1 MNFNVISEEL
11 FNKLAFKNSD
21 LSSLVYSYYK
31 FYLDTYL
38 KEILNLQELNDKL
51 QNNIVLDKINVY
63 KQISYLN
70 LDNVFLRNDIDFN
83 KLTIEEFE
91 NYNNIYNNHD
101 DNKML
106 EFIKLTFKK
115 VITFKALYDK
125 EKILEDKKL
134 ENSLIIGVYADLDE
148 NTQKYLKEKEDS
160 FTKIL
165 GIPVEIVIYTVDN
178 VYEVVNLNLENE
190 LRNKEILKKYPK
202 YLPLGSVVLL
212 KGGYKKVMIMGFAPV
227 NMANKE
233 ETYDYIGCLY
243 PEGVLKTDV
252 NIVFNHDN
260 IQQIFAIGLRDEE
273 QKEFMKNIDKFLEK
287 KIN

>member
-38 KEILNLQELNDKL
+38 KELNDKL